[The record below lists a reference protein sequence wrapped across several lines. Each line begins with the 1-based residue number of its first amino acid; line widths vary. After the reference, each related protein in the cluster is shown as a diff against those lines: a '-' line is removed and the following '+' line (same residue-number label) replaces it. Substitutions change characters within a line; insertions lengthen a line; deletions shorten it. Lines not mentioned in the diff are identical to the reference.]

1 MIMVTNNRNI
11 TGKMIK
17 FIRVNKHISQYE
29 LANKLSL
36 VGINMDQTII
46 SRVENQTRELLDYEV
61 KAIADVLEVNVEDLF
76 NE

>member
-1 MIMVTNNRNI
+1 MVTNNRNI

-17 FIRVNKHISQYE
+17 FIRVNKCISQYD

-61 KAIADVLEVNVEDLF
+61 KAIADVLEVEIEDLF
-76 NE
+76 SK